1 MGNVYNHSPPRY
13 TVALSGSIIAPRFE
27 EDLVQRLEDRLTS
40 LGRAACA
47 KVISSYDGFI
57 AQFLGDGLLVYF
69 GFPRAHENDAERAV
83 RAALDI
89 VAAIPRLDTIAQQKL
104 MARVGVATGVVVV
117 GDLMA
122 ERASDGQAAV
132 GDTPNLAARLQAL
145 AEVGTVVISASTRR
159 LTAGHFEYRD
169 LGPVAL
175 KGLTQPIAAWQ
186 VLGPSAVES
195 RFEAEHGISLPR
207 LLGRDEEIELLS
219 RRWRKATQGEGC
231 VIMLT
236 GEPGIGKSHIALT
249 FQERLHADPHTRLRY
264 FCSSHH
270 TNSALFPFISQ
281 LERAAGFER
290 SDSPAE
296 KLVKLEALLSKTSSH
311 VAVLANLLSL
321 PTGDRHRLPEVSP
334 QKRKETTL
342 LAFLA
347 QLQSL
352 AAEQPVLVVIED
364 AHWIDPTSLELL
376 ALTVQRLPQ
385 LHALLLITARPA
397 FIPPWPNHAHV
408 TTLALTRL
416 SRNHGTALV
425 ERVTTGKALPEQ
437 VMEKILS
444 QTDGVPLFIEE
455 LTKTVLESGLLQAR
469 GDRYV
474 LDRPLPSFAVPT
486 TLYASLMARL
496 DRLGAVKDLAQIG
509 AAVGREF
516 SYELLNVISGL
527 PKAKL
532 DEALDQL
539 VRSELVFC
547 RGEELDRV
555 YTFKHVLVRDAA
567 YAGLLKSRRTELHGA
582 IANAFEQYF
591 QEIVET
597 EPETLAH
604 HLTEA
609 GLITKA
615 AEYWLRAGKRAAVRS
630 ADAEAIAHLQRGIE
644 AVSRL
649 PEHSNKDMLELELRL
664 TLAPCLIATQGPAS
678 SAAMATFT
686 RAHALCERLGDVP
699 EYLQVLFWLV
709 SASVFRGELPQAE
722 QSIAALI
729 RLAEKTRDDQP
740 ALLNAMRGRA
750 MILLFMGRLVDARD
764 EVKGANEKFDASSD
778 GVRLA
783 ARAAGQ
789 DAGAAGLALMSWA
802 LWLLGDIDKAH
813 ARIMAAHQRADAVE
827 HPHTHAYVCYYASV
841 LHALRGE
848 PALALQNAKRCLS
861 LSEEHGFGQ
870 WRNLSRVIRG
880 ISTTM
885 LDPSSDVL
893 ALDDVRNAFND
904 YRRSGYALGVTAL
917 DVLWCPALLL
927 RGQPEAALEVIDQ
940 GILTANQNSERV
952 FEAELYRLKSRA
964 LLACDAADA
973 QTNAQALLCQALKM
987 ARHQSARLLELRAA
1001 KDLAALWLSLSRRTE
1016 AFELLSPILASFNE
1030 GSDTRDLT
1038 EGRALL
1044 EQCR

>member
-425 ERVTTGKALPEQ
+425 ERVTTGKALPE
-437 VMEKILS
+437 
-444 QTDGVPLFIEE
+444 
-455 LTKTVLESGLLQAR
+455 
-469 GDRYV
+469 
-474 LDRPLPSFAVPT
+474 
-486 TLYASLMARL
+486 
-496 DRLGAVKDLAQIG
+496 
-509 AAVGREF
+509 
-516 SYELLNVISGL
+516 
-527 PKAKL
+527 
-532 DEALDQL
+532 
-539 VRSELVFC
+539 
-547 RGEELDRV
+547 
-555 YTFKHVLVRDAA
+555 
-567 YAGLLKSRRTELHGA
+567 
-582 IANAFEQYF
+582 
-591 QEIVET
+591 
-597 EPETLAH
+597 
-604 HLTEA
+604 
-609 GLITKA
+609 
-615 AEYWLRAGKRAAVRS
+615 
-630 ADAEAIAHLQRGIE
+630 
-644 AVSRL
+644 
-649 PEHSNKDMLELELRL
+649 
-664 TLAPCLIATQGPAS
+664 
-678 SAAMATFT
+678 
-686 RAHALCERLGDVP
+686 
-699 EYLQVLFWLV
+699 
-709 SASVFRGELPQAE
+709 
-722 QSIAALI
+722 
-729 RLAEKTRDDQP
+729 
-740 ALLNAMRGRA
+740 
-750 MILLFMGRLVDARD
+750 
-764 EVKGANEKFDASSD
+764 
-778 GVRLA
+778 
-783 ARAAGQ
+783 
-789 DAGAAGLALMSWA
+789 
-802 LWLLGDIDKAH
+802 
-813 ARIMAAHQRADAVE
+813 
-827 HPHTHAYVCYYASV
+827 
-841 LHALRGE
+841 
-848 PALALQNAKRCLS
+848 
-861 LSEEHGFGQ
+861 
-870 WRNLSRVIRG
+870 
-880 ISTTM
+880 
-885 LDPSSDVL
+885 
-893 ALDDVRNAFND
+893 
-904 YRRSGYALGVTAL
+904 
-917 DVLWCPALLL
+917 
-927 RGQPEAALEVIDQ
+927 
-940 GILTANQNSERV
+940 
-952 FEAELYRLKSRA
+952 
-964 LLACDAADA
+964 
-973 QTNAQALLCQALKM
+973 
-987 ARHQSARLLELRAA
+987 
-1001 KDLAALWLSLSRRTE
+1001 
-1016 AFELLSPILASFNE
+1016 
-1030 GSDTRDLT
+1030 
-1038 EGRALL
+1038 
-1044 EQCR
+1044 